1 MLSGVI
7 FGGRIWLIYLLFLFF
22 GLTQQIQAIPE
33 FMDSD
38 CSTKEYISEESGLGD
53 ERSMTAM
60 NAMSVENGTGEGF
73 QHNRMVKA
81 DDSREVCNSLEG
93 VLSSESEAY
102 RQIENLPIDYSS
114 LDYMG
119 IGFDANLAGEH
130 LFQLSERFSV
140 FFRELPGEFLSFV
153 EKISLGYR
161 LLFYLILFALF
172 FLVNIAFVIVVI
184 VISNRIFNKK
194 EHYYESKRKE
204 IIEIVSPYF
213 YDELEKDEEDK
224 ILKQLSQYTSR
235 KDRQIILNVLLEGKR
250 NFVGESSSKIK
261 DLYRVL
267 DLHKLSLRKVRF
279 GNWYKRS
286 MGLRELAFLG
296 TVDFKDK
303 IKKYINDRHQHVRAE
318 AILSYMLLDDK
329 NPFGFLL
336 ELKYAFVRWDSFSIY
351 YTMYFN
357 GIEPPSM
364 VDMLDH
370 PDREVRLFLLRMISI
385 YNQLD
390 AVKKVAKCLLDD
402 DPEIRQEA
410 IITLRSLEY
419 FRVKEI
425 MKKRYDEECYPVR
438 LEILRSMKH
447 FIEDQDISFLE
458 ERVRKGSFS
467 EVFEAVTLLYR
478 FSDYGEQRLWVLN
491 KELEGKIEEFIKHVA
506 EPRNKSIA

>member
-7 FGGRIWLIYLLFLFF
+7 FGGRIRLIYLLFLFF

-60 NAMSVENGTGEGF
+60 NAMSVEDGTGEGF

-81 DDSREVCNSLEG
+81 DESREVCNSLEG
-93 VLSSESEAY
+93 VLPSESEAY
-102 RQIENLPIDYSS
+102 RQIENLPIDYPS

-119 IGFDANLAGEH
+119 IGFDANLAGEK

-153 EKISLGYR
+153 EDFSGVSLT
-161 LLFYLILFALF
+161 FYLILFALF
-172 FLVNIAFVIVVI
+172 FLANIAFVIVVT
-184 VISNRIFNKK
+184 VISNWIFNKK
-194 EHYYESKRKE
+194 ERYYENKRKE
-204 IIEIVSPYF
+204 IIDIVSPYF
-213 YDELEKDEEDK
+213 YDELEKDEEEE

-370 PDREVRLFLLRMISI
+370 PDREVRLFILRMISI

-419 FRVKEI
+419 FRVKEM

-458 ERVRKGSFS
+458 ERVRKVFS

>member
-1 MLSGVI
+1 MADLFVIPI
-7 FGGRIWLIYLLFLFF
+7 FG
-22 GLTQQIQAIPE
+22 TNSADSSHPE

-60 NAMSVENGTGEGF
+60 NAMSVEDGTGEGF

-93 VLSSESEAY
+93 VLPSESEAY

-119 IGFDANLAGEH
+119 IGFDATLAGEH

-172 FLVNIAFVIVVI
+172 FLVNIAFVIVVT
-184 VISNRIFNKK
+184 VISNWIFNKK

-213 YDELEKDEEDK
+213 YDELEKDEEDE

-261 DLYRVL
+261 DLYPCI
-267 DLHKLSLRKVRF
+267 
-279 GNWYKRS
+279 RS
-286 MGLRELAFLG
+286 A
-296 TVDFKDK
+296 
-303 IKKYINDRHQHVRAE
+303 
-318 AILSYMLLDDK
+318 
-329 NPFGFLL
+329 
-336 ELKYAFVRWDSFSIY
+336 
-351 YTMYFN
+351 
-357 GIEPPSM
+357 
-364 VDMLDH
+364 
-370 PDREVRLFLLRMISI
+370 
-385 YNQLD
+385 
-390 AVKKVAKCLLDD
+390 
-402 DPEIRQEA
+402 
-410 IITLRSLEY
+410 
-419 FRVKEI
+419 
-425 MKKRYDEECYPVR
+425 
-438 LEILRSMKH
+438 
-447 FIEDQDISFLE
+447 
-458 ERVRKGSFS
+458 
-467 EVFEAVTLLYR
+467 
-478 FSDYGEQRLWVLN
+478 
-491 KELEGKIEEFIKHVA
+491 
-506 EPRNKSIA
+506 